1 MEAAGMHGCVL
12 VPTMGALHAGH
23 ATLIELARER
33 AGACG
38 GACVWGGVG
47 GTSPVVVSIFVNPSQ
62 FNERAD
68 FDVYPRD
75 LDADCAWCDRLG
87 VDVVFAPGVDV
98 VYPPDEDVPVGE
110 LPAVAQ
116 EPGLEDAHRPG
127 HLAGVCRVVRRLC
140 VLTGATAAVF
150 GEKDWQQLQVVRAM
164 VEADRKRGG
173 PEVENVGVE
182 IVPVETV
189 REESGLAMSSRNRLL
204 DEAGRRRAGAISR
217 AIREAG
223 AIRSPAEAER
233 HMAGV
238 LEEAGLEV
246 EYAVVRDA
254 ETLGE
259 VRPGFPC
266 RALVAVGVGVGDG
279 GGGVVRLIDNAPW
292 PRRWGGGRSGR

>member
-1 MEAAGMHGCVL
+1 MRVVTSRAEMAAAGRHGCVL

-23 ATLIELARER
+23 ATLIELARAR
-33 AGACG
+33 AGAC
-38 GACVWGGVG
+38 VG
-47 GTSPVVVSIFVNPSQ
+47 GTLPVVVSIFVNPSQ
-62 FNERAD
+62 FNEATD

-75 LDADCAWCDRLG
+75 LDADCAWCARLG

-110 LPAVAQ
+110 LPAVAKG
-116 EPGLEDAHRPG
+116 PGLEDSFRPG
-127 HLAGVCRVVRRLC
+127 HFAGVCRVVRRLIA
-140 VLTGATAAVF
+140 LTGAAAAVF

-173 PEVENVGVE
+173 PDVE
-182 IVPVETV
+182 IVPAATV
-189 REESGLAMSSRNRLL
+189 REAGGLAMSSRNRLL
-204 DEAGRRRAGAISR
+204 DAAGRRRAGAISR
-217 AIREAG
+217 AIRGAG
-223 AIRSPAEAER
+223 AIRSPAQAER

-238 LEEAGLEV
+238 LEAAGLEV

-266 RALVAVGVGVGDG
+266 RALVAVGVAVAGA
-279 GGGVVRLIDNAPW
+279 GGGVVRLIDNRPW
-292 PRRWGGGRSGR
+292 PAVGPAMETIAG